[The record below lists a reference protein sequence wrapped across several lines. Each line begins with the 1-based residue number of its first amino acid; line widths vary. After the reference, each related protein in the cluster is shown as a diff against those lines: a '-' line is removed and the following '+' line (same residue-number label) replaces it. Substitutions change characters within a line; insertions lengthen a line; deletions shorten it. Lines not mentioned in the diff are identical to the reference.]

1 MKAARLELAAG
12 WSTPRILAIAVALVL
27 VFAGGYYAARSHH
40 AVKAADHRDSPTADA
55 NPEGDITDIFAFLD
69 PNDQSQLVLIMN
81 VNPFSIPAES
91 PTYSFSNEFL
101 YQFKFANDKDADD
114 DLVIQATFKAVPTT
128 KCASGQWIKIF
139 GPARAEHHGIR
150 NSVLERSPS
159 AEGCTN
165 GTFSQGDLKVF
176 TGQRDDPF
184 VTDVGQLFRIRGGLQ
199 DVYRGF
205 TSPALGALRGRSVR
219 ADGTSGVDGFG
230 GFNVSSIAIE
240 IPKHRVRGAGFLGNT
255 HLLGVW
261 GTVSKHDNPDD
272 SERRHEDSDATYTQF
287 QRMGQQLF
295 KTIFVPTDQ
304 REAFNATVPS
314 GDLKNW
320 SSLLPDAL
328 TTTDNDGTGN
338 TIANR
343 VAVLNAVGVS
353 APLNG
358 APLLLPA
365 SFGNTNKNLL
375 QVALLPDVLRLD
387 LDRDSNDLAIG
398 AFGLQNGRRP
408 GDNVTEILMR
418 VARQLADIKFP
429 DGSGLPGS
437 GPVGTRHALD
447 CTKLPSCPDRRILVV
462 LQGTQFI
469 KADAQLGD
477 LSTSGNDRPFLTT
490 FPFLALP
497 HPLPGETNPAPGTVG
512 FPPQQ

>member
-1 MKAARLELAAG
+1 MNAASFEPTRGRSARRIAALA
-12 WSTPRILAIAVALVL
+12 VVL
-27 VFAGGYYAARSHH
+27 TLLFAGAFYASRTHNL
-40 AVKAADHRDSPTADA
+40 VKAADHRDSPTADA
-55 NPEGDITDIFAFLD
+55 NPEGDITDTFAFLD

-81 VNPFSIPAES
+81 VNPFSVPAEAPS
-91 PTYSFSNEFL
+91 YSFSNEFL

-128 KCASGQWIKIF
+128 TCTSGQWIKVF
-139 GPARAEHHGIR
+139 GPGRAEHHGIQ
-150 NSVLERSPS
+150 NSVLDRSPS

-165 GTFSQGDLKVF
+165 GSFSQGDIKVF

-184 VTDVGQLFRIRGGLQ
+184 VTDVGQLFRIKANLQ

-205 TSPALGALRGRSVR
+205 TSPALGALRGRGTR
-219 ADGTSGVDGFG
+219 ADGTSGVDAFG
-230 GFNVSSIAIE
+230 GFNVSSLAIE
-240 IPKHRVRGAGFLGNT
+240 LPKHNVRGSGFLGNS

-261 GTVSKHDNPDD
+261 ATVSRRDD
-272 SERRHEDSDATYTQF
+272 HGDSDHHDDRHATYTQF

-295 KTIFVPTDQ
+295 KTIFVPANQ

-343 VAVLNAVGVS
+343 VAVLNAVGVG
-353 APLNG
+353 APPNG

-365 SFGNTNKNLL
+365 DFGNTNKNLI

-387 LDRDSNDLAIG
+387 LDRDTNDLAIG
-398 AFGLQNGRRP
+398 QFGLQNGRRP

-462 LQGTQFI
+462 LQGTQFL
-469 KADAQLGD
+469 KPDAQLGD
-477 LSTSGNDRPFLTT
+477 LTTSGNDRPFLTT
-490 FPFLALP
+490 FPFLAAP
-497 HPLPGETNPAPGTVG
+497 HPLPGEANPAPGTVG